1 MIDQFAPRER
11 TCLLNAYAQCDR
23 IWVFQ
28 LDGLHL
34 AHIQTL
40 GQDAPVGIGRAQIS
54 DSFAYEQCVR
64 GCVGP
69 RL

>member
-1 MIDQFAPRER
+1 
-11 TCLLNAYAQCDR
+11 
-23 IWVFQ
+23 VFQ

-40 GQDAPVGIGRAQIS
+40 GQEEPLLKARDAPAYTGRAQIS
-54 DSFAYEQCVR
+54 DSFAYDQCVR